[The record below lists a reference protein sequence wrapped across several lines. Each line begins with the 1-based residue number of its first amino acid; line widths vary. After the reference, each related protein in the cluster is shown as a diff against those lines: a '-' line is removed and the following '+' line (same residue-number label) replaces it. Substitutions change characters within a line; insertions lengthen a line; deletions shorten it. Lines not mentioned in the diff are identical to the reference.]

1 MIDRT
6 VKNFALKELIATG
19 GMAAIYKAVQISLDR
34 IVAVKI
40 LHGHLA
46 QDKNFITRFE
56 REAKAAAN
64 LKHENIVNIIDY
76 GKADDIYFIA
86 MEYVDGVSLKDLMS
100 TIDFIPIDIALALTN
115 KISKGLA
122 HAHEK
127 GVVHRDIKP
136 ANILIGY
143 DGVIK
148 IADFGLAQAQD
159 LTSVTVTG
167 SIVGT
172 PAYMSPEQAGGKKV
186 GTQSDIFS
194 LGVVAYEMI
203 TGSKPFAGENYSS
216 VIHEIL
222 TVKPSPA
229 IQANP
234 LVSKEINDILEKML
248 EKDTEKR
255 YGSIAAVGS
264 DISAYCR
271 QKNIDVSRDD
281 IGVFVKA
288 PDEHFARHCTIRKE
302 KHFERGLYFAGLGTE
317 KIDDAIGEFSK
328 VVHLDPSDT
337 RAQKHLAALREKKK
351 KVRAAVP
358 KHAVTRKTSRGRR
371 VSLPVMVVL
380 GCVVAGIIGFA
391 VTRVFRRPDQRVQD
405 STISTG
411 FLDVRSTPSRAS
423 IVLDDSTLDRSTP
436 SRIENVASGSHAV
449 RIVLQGYHTY
459 LDSIMLQAGETL
471 LVHAV
476 LEPAAVLGQYG
487 SMIISSKPSGAQV
500 FFDNNKQHTLTPCTL
515 DSVDVG
521 THIVRL
527 VKKGYETTEIER
539 YVDAGEAVRVSPT
552 LTKTKKTPVA
562 QAPSHLKISVNPWAK
577 IYIDGQY
584 LETTPVAEALDIPAG
599 RHVVKL
605 ENPNF
610 KVWQKT
616 IEFRPDKTENLTVRL
631 EPLDGFLRLTVRPW
645 ADVYIDGK
653 FYETTPIAE
662 PIKLASGKHTLK
674 LINPSFQPYV
684 QDIEI
689 PVEKMLKKH
698 VELVPK

>member
-19 GMAAIYKAVQISLDR
+19 GMAAIYKAVQVSLDR
-34 IVAVKI
+34 VVAVKI

-46 QDKNFITRFE
+46 QDKSFITRFE

-86 MEYVDGVSLKDLMS
+86 MEYVDGVSLKDLMN
-100 TIDFIPIDIALALTN
+100 TIEFIPIHMALAITCE
-115 KISKGLA
+115 ISKGLV

-143 DGVIK
+143 DGVLK

-186 GTQSDIFS
+186 GTQTDVFS
-194 LGVVAYEMI
+194 LGVVAYEMV
-203 TGSKPFAGENYSS
+203 TGNKPFAGENYSS

-222 TVKPSPA
+222 TNKPNPA

-248 EKDTEKR
+248 EKDMEKR

-264 DISAYCR
+264 DISAYCK
-271 QKNIDVSRDD
+271 QKNIDVSRAE
-281 IGVFVKA
+281 IGAFVKA
-288 PDEHFARHCTIRKE
+288 PTEHFDRHRQIRKD
-302 KHFERGLYFAGLGTE
+302 KHFERGLYFAGLGRE
-317 KIDDAIGEFSK
+317 KLDDAIAEFSK
-328 VVHLDPSDT
+328 VVHLDPADK
-337 RAQKHLAALREKKK
+337 RAQKHLASLREKKA
-351 KVRAAVP
+351 KVSAAVP
-358 KHAVTRKTSRGRR
+358 DDAAVQKTKRGRR

-391 VTRVFRRPDQRVQD
+391 ITRVFRRPAQVVQD

-411 FLDVRSTPSRAS
+411 MLDVQSTPSGAM
-423 IVLDDSTLDRSTP
+423 ITIDDSTLEKSTP
-436 SRIENVASGSHAV
+436 SRIENMASGSHAV
-449 RIVLQGYHTY
+449 RIVLAGYRTY

-471 LVHAV
+471 LIHAV
-476 LEPAAVLGQYG
+476 LLPAEAPAQYG
-487 SMIISSKPSGAQV
+487 SLIMSSKPSGAQV
-500 FFDNNKQHTLTPCTL
+500 FLDNNKQNALTPCTL

-521 THIVRL
+521 NHTIRVM
-527 VKKGYETTEIER
+527 KKGYEVFEVQR
-539 YVDAGEAVRVSPT
+539 YVDAGESVRISPT
-552 LTKTKKTPVA
+552 LTKTKKTPVT
-562 QAPSHLKISVNPWAK
+562 QAPSYLKISVNPWAK
-577 IYIDGQY
+577 IYVDDKY
-584 LETTPVAEALDIPAG
+584 LETTPIARALEISAG
-599 RHVVKL
+599 RHAVKL

-616 IEFRPDKTENLTVRL
+616 VEFKPGETVNLTVRL
-631 EPLDGFLRLTVRPW
+631 DPLDGFLRLTVKPW

-684 QDIEI
+684 QEIEI

-698 VELVPK
+698 VELVLK